1 MTYFR
6 KQMTSAL
13 SLSTLFIVFNIIA
26 ITTGSAAI
34 FYAQLEDL
42 ISQLL

>member
-1 MTYFR
+1 MA
-6 KQMTSAL
+6 SAL

-34 FYAQLEDL
+34 FYVQLENL
-42 ISQLL
+42 IHQLL